1 LPAFA
6 NVCGVGRDNGVV
18 WCVIALLGCG
28 AEPREESGASMAS
41 GAMATDGD
49 DAGVDAS
56 TGAPSDSGAVDDSE
70 AEGGVLLDVAP
81 GPGNE
86 GGDGTTDECTNVDIL
101 FVIDN
106 SGSMSDNQDQL
117 IASFPGFVAGMQ
129 DALEFAES
137 YHIGVTTTSNY
148 TNNGPDCWRYGD
160 LVTQTVGAPLSSNAV
175 CGPFTSGSSYID
187 ETEPDLAG
195 KFQCIAK
202 VGGGGD
208 SEEMPIRS
216 LLDALKPGTNAP
228 GACNDGF
235 SRLDSLLVIVII
247 SDEDD
252 VYEECG
258 PGEFP
263 CFPTG
268 TEGTPQEWHDEV
280 LTYKANLPENV
291 VVLSIIARQLD
302 NPCGA
307 VPAARLMS
315 FTNDFGANGH
325 IGDVCAASYEEVF
338 TAVLPV
344 IDEACEN
351 YVEPEG

>member
-1 LPAFA
+1 M
-6 NVCGVGRDNGVV
+6 G
-18 WCVIALLGCG
+18 
-28 AEPREESGASMAS
+28 SASMDTEVGETS
-41 GAMATDGD
+41 GNPGEGSTSEDDPQGSSDDG
-49 DAGVDAS
+49 
-56 TGAPSDSGAVDDSE
+56 E
-70 AEGGVLLDVAP
+70 AKLDVAP
-81 GPGNE
+81 PGNTGPG
-86 GGDGTTDECTNVDIL
+86 DDVDECQNVDVL

-129 DALEFAES
+129 EALEFAES
-137 YHIGVTTTSNY
+137 FHIGVVTSSNY
-148 TNNGPDCWRYGD
+148 PENGTECWEYGH

-175 CGPFTSGSSYID
+175 CGPFASGSSYID
-187 ETEPDLAG
+187 ETEPDLAA
-195 KFQCIAK
+195 KFECIAK

-208 SEEMPIRS
+208 DEEMPIRS
-216 LLDALKPGTNAP
+216 LLDALKPGNNAA

-235 SRLDSLLVIVII
+235 ARLDSLLVIVVI

-252 VYEECG
+252 VLEECG
-258 PGEFP
+258 PEDFP

-268 TEGTPQEWHDEV
+268 TEGTPDDWHSEV

-291 VVLSIIARQLD
+291 VVVSIIGRELD

-315 FTNDFGANGH
+315 FTNNFGANGH
-325 IGDVCAASYEEVF
+325 IGDVCAASYDDVF
-338 TAVLPV
+338 TAALPV